1 MPDNKVIK
9 HIKGRIKALL
19 ELYGNS
25 MCSSKDHFRSTST
38 EVNIFKNG
46 TWNETISI
54 VHYIEA
60 YFGTCPLLSPP
71 LPPPPPS
78 IITVYRYL
86 KTVVRCFFQK
96 QAKSVIVTT
105 SSKSSSISDFK
116 SNAVLY
122 LETIFFSSLFILV
135 T

>member
-1 MPDNKVIK
+1 MPDNKIIK

-25 MCSSKDHFRSTST
+25 MCSSKDHFRITST

-46 TWNETISI
+46 RWNETISI
-54 VHYIEA
+54 VRYIEA
-60 YFGTCPLLSPP
+60 YIGTCPLLSS
-71 LPPPPPS
+71 PPPSPS

-96 QAKSVIVTT
+96 RAKLVIVTT
-105 SSKSSSISDFK
+105 SSKSSSKSDFK

-122 LETIFFSSLFILV
+122 LETIFFSSLFTLV

>member
-1 MPDNKVIK
+1 MKLFQLSVILRL
-9 HIKGRIKALL
+9 IL
-19 ELYGNS
+19 ELVPF
-25 MCSSKDHFRSTST
+25 CR
-38 EVNIFKNG
+38 
-46 TWNETISI
+46 
-54 VHYIEA
+54 
-60 YFGTCPLLSPP
+60 
-71 LPPPPPS
+71 PPPPPS

-105 SSKSSSISDFK
+105 SSKSSSKSDFK

>member
-1 MPDNKVIK
+1 MPDNKIIK
-9 HIKGRIKALL
+9 HIRGIKALL

-38 EVNIFKNG
+38 EVNIFKNVR
-46 TWNETISI
+46 WNETISI
-54 VHYIEA
+54 VRYIEA

-105 SSKSSSISDFK
+105 SSKSSSKSDFK

>member
-1 MPDNKVIK
+1 MYRKFKKVVLGLLAHLTPSIFFSRILRSVALVYSSFFFLRTAVLRKLFDIRFSYK
-9 HIKGRIKALL
+9 HC
-19 ELYGNS
+19 N
-25 MCSSKDHFRSTST
+25 F
-38 EVNIFKNG
+38 
-46 TWNETISI
+46 
-54 VHYIEA
+54 
-60 YFGTCPLLSPP
+60 PP
-71 LPPPPPS
+71 PPPPPPPS

-105 SSKSSSISDFK
+105 SSKSSSKSDFK